1 MGLFSKLFD
10 FISKR
15 SGYTPPTHTCGDF
28 GYELAEDGA
37 VLTEYNGHTLEL
49 EIPAQIDGH
58 PVAEITDGLFYFCDD
73 MRMLKIPACVSRI
86 GLNPFDGCEVLTR
99 IDIAE
104 GSPFTMD
111 GGALIDTRTQHIISY
126 LSALTESE
134 YRVPDGT
141 RSIGDGAFFG
151 CRSLR
156 RVILPASM
164 RTIGE
169 DAFRNCEEL
178 REMNIPDHLS
188 EIGDYAFLG
197 CHDEFTLSI
206 GQNAYAREY
215 ANENDVRTQRA

>member
-37 VLTEYNGHTLEL
+37 VLTEYNGHALEL
-49 EIPAQIDGH
+49 E
-58 PVAEITDGLFYFCDD
+58 
-73 MRMLKIPACVSRI
+73 IPACVSRI
-86 GLNPFDGCEVLTR
+86 GLNPFDGCEALTR

-104 GSPFTMD
+104 VSPFTMD

>member
-37 VLTEYNGHTLEL
+37 VLTEYNGHALEL
-49 EIPAQIDGH
+49 E
-58 PVAEITDGLFYFCDD
+58 
-73 MRMLKIPACVSRI
+73 IPACVSRI
-86 GLNPFDGCEVLTR
+86 GLNPFDGCEALTR